1 MSGPL
6 LRFEDG
12 KISIGNKDLLAK
24 SASLSYAPSLNEE
37 KVYGD
42 YDEDL
47 AGAKTEFVKFAPTS
61 GLRGKLNVSFYISP
75 EEFAEDG
82 NPNTINRMFEIID
95 GMSDEP
101 INNNLIGRYRFDN
114 MYLTSFSFDLKP
126 FAPVMATASY
136 DIYGSLK
143 KSYSLRFNKT
153 ESNFAHGLKS
163 FASIYSSGSSK
174 EDFEISSLSYR
185 IIVNRKVANRI
196 RANES
201 TSLWTTADGTVPFRV
216 STESIQKEMT
226 IEISEMIENLNVYG
240 DQQNVSSPE
249 NLSDSKIEAFLFSIN
264 DDRIA
269 RFSVEGKIQQQ
280 SMNISEGSYAK
291 GSVSIKEIIK

>member
-47 AGAKTEFVKFAPTS
+47 AGAKTEFVKFAPAS
-61 GLRGKLNVSFYISP
+61 GLTGKLNVSFYISP

-143 KSYSLRFNKT
+143 KSYSLRFKKT

-174 EDFEISSLSYR
+174 EDFEINSLSYR
-185 IIVNRKVANRI
+185 IIVDRKVSNRI

-226 IEISEMIENLNVYG
+226 IEISEMIENLNVY
-240 DQQNVSSPE
+240 VAAA
-249 NLSDSKIEAFLFSIN
+249 I
-264 DDRIA
+264 R
-269 RFSVEGKIQQQ
+269 
-280 SMNISEGSYAK
+280 
-291 GSVSIKEIIK
+291 

>member
-37 KVYGD
+37 KVYGN
-42 YDEDL
+42 YDEGL

-61 GLRGKLNVSFYISP
+61 GLKGKLNVSFYVSP

-126 FAPVMATASY
+126 FAPVMASASY

-185 IIVNRKVANRI
+185 IIVDRKVSNRI

-216 STESIQKEMT
+216 SAESIQKEMT